1 MKHRIGGLLNHHAMA
16 LLHRPADPAL
26 LAREAHRLAA
36 CGHSVRDIA
45 QALRLAPEQ
54 VAALLVTEQA
64 A

>member
-1 MKHRIGGLLNHHAMA
+1 MTRIGGLLDYEWLARW
-16 LLHRPADPAL
+16 HRPTDRET

-36 CGHSVRDIA
+36 CGQSVRDIV